1 VDHIRPLSNGG
12 TNEKSNL
19 QPLCKSCHMVKTS
32 LAGEHESGK
41 YIRINDAESSYNT
54 QVQEIMNSPLSQS
67 HAFVEKAYFND

>member
-1 VDHIRPLSNGG
+1 
-12 TNEKSNL
+12 
-19 QPLCKSCHMVKTS
+19 MVKTS